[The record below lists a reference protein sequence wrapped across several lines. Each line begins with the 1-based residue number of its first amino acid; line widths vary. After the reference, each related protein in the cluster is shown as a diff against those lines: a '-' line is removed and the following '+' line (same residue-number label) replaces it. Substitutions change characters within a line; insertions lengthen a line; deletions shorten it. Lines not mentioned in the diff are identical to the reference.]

1 LSSSS
6 YDKGDGLHDD
16 SRRHNSFKLRCDD
29 APFASCV
36 EFEKMALLKQT
47 FGDGRTQ
54 NEFRAMS
61 EILLTSMT
69 SNGDASSDRNCLSQK
84 PAECAAAPSQ
94 QHNTKKPKWWLQ
106 LSRRRGT
113 KGQRRTMAAM
123 KHYILP
129 PPRYGEFID
138 WNGIFPAKDI
148 TLEIGF
154 GLGDNLLCN
163 AQRHPKEAM
172 VGADVHSP
180 GTARVLKI
188 IQQAQEQGRYWDG
201 YSLYSQESNDMAKND
216 HHDDARNRQPAPC
229 PNDKLYSNIRVYP
242 GNGIKFLHSIPSSS
256 LKAILL
262 TFPDPFPLDSHA
274 EFRIVQVSTVPD
286 FYRALK
292 DGGRLCLAT
301 DHEGYFEWC
310 LNVMDQ
316 CRDLFSKVTPV
327 PDRQEWL
334 PIISKYE
341 QKSLDEGR
349 RTHLACWQVVG
360 KKD

>member
-1 LSSSS
+1 
-6 YDKGDGLHDD
+6 
-16 SRRHNSFKLRCDD
+16 
-29 APFASCV
+29 
-36 EFEKMALLKQT
+36 M
-47 FGDGRTQ
+47 
-54 NEFRAMS
+54 M
-61 EILLTSMT
+61 
-69 SNGDASSDRNCLSQK
+69 SNGDSSDRNCLSQK
-84 PAECAAAPSQ
+84 PAESAAAPSQ

-129 PPRYGEFID
+129 PPRYGKFID

-188 IQQAQEQGRYWDG
+188 IQQAQEQGRYWDE
-201 YSLYSQESNDMAKND
+201 YSLYSQEPNDVAKNH
-216 HHDDARNRQPAPC
+216 HHDNACNRQLAPC

-242 GNGIKFLHSIPSSS
+242 GNGMKFLHSIPSFS

-262 TFPDPFPLDSHA
+262 TFPDPFPLESHA

-292 DGGRLCLAT
+292 DGGRLYLAT

-316 CRDLFSKVTPV
+316 CRDLFCKVTPV
-327 PDRQEWL
+327 PDRQVWL
-334 PIISKYE
+334 PVISKYE
-341 QKSLDEGR
+341 QKGLDEGR